1 VCDTITSQFISYYLP
16 GFGLMLLQK
25 SFKESLCCRTVSSF
39 LKKHIDNFT
48 IPKALASLAGQ
59 AFLINR
65 SPEVLLFTINS
76 NENFID
82 EEYVAISPMF
92 SF

>member
-16 GFGLMLLQK
+16 GFGLMLVQK
-25 SFKESLCCRTVSSF
+25 SFKESLFCRTVSSF

-48 IPKALASLAGQ
+48 I
-59 AFLINR
+59 LINR
-65 SPEVLLFTINS
+65 SPEILLFTINS
-76 NENFID
+76 NENLID
-82 EEYVAISPMF
+82 EESVAISPMF